1 MVSAQIPPNSELV
14 RRITKRNGLA
24 FESNYLFITNRK
36 PMKLAQTFLPT
47 TAILLLGGMGLASC
61 VMRRRR
67 KA

>member
-1 MVSAQIPPNSELV
+1 
-14 RRITKRNGLA
+14 
-24 FESNYLFITNRK
+24 
-36 PMKLAQTFLPT
+36 MKLAQTFLPT